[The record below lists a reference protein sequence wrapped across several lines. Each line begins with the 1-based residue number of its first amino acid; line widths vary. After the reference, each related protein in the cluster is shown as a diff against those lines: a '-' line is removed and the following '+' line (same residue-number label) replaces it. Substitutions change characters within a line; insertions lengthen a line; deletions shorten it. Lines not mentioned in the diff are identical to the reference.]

1 MQEGRGHTP
10 ELNLVQTQLGEDET
24 IVCQKGGNWKNFLFK
39 PSSYLFINLFILLL
53 ILMYYFKKAYAQ
65 ERNWVTHSE
74 FIIPFICA
82 SVDISNYELC

>member
-24 IVCQKGGNWKNFLFK
+24 IVCQKSGNWKNLLFK
-39 PSSYLFINLFILLL
+39 PSSYLFIYLFILLL

-65 ERNWVTHSE
+65 ERN
-74 FIIPFICA
+74 
-82 SVDISNYELC
+82 